1 MGEPHEIGAEFF
13 RFEFAVALAGS
24 VMGINPFNQPD
35 VESAKVFAR
44 KFLESYF
51 EKGEL
56 ESPEG
61 DFFHDGLVFSS
72 NADMGSPEELKELV
86 SSKNEGYVSIQAY
99 VDPREE
105 NSKELLSLRE
115 TLGRISRVPVTL
127 GFGPRFLHSTG
138 QLHKGDSGD
147 GLFLQIVSENSNDV
161 PIPDDMGSAESG
173 LSFGIL
179 KTAQATGDFRSLD
192 EKGRTVACIRVA
204 SDGGA
209 GIRKV
214 ARLFA

>member
-1 MGEPHEIGAEFF
+1 
-13 RFEFAVALAGS
+13 
-24 VMGINPFNQPD
+24 MGINPFNQPD

-44 KFLESYF
+44 KFLENYL

-56 ESPEG
+56 ESPSG
-61 DFFHDGLVFSS
+61 DFSNDGLVFFS
-72 NADMGSPEELKELV
+72 NADIGSSEELKEII
-86 SSKNEGYVSIQAY
+86 SSKDRGYVSIQAY

-105 NSKELLSLRE
+105 NLKELLSLQE
-115 TLGRISRVPVTL
+115 TLGKISRVPVTL

-147 GLFLQIVSENSNDV
+147 GLFIQIVSDNSSDV
-161 PIPDDMGSAESG
+161 SIPDNIGSAESG

-192 EKGRTVACIRVA
+192 EKGRAVAVIRIPF
-204 SDGGA
+204 
-209 GIRKV
+209 GIGTSIQKV
-214 ARLFA
+214 AGFFA